1 MGRLLIVVAA
11 VALSAC
17 ELLANGDGT
26 ALCPEGEAGVPGDCV
41 SIGIGMPAADLR
53 KGYDL
58 DYRCP
63 GGDPCFREAQE
74 ALLAALD
81 ALGEPYQGQREVLAA
96 GAEVPLRVEF
106 QPSPAIRWLAAGN
119 RTGMADHVS
128 VDMTLLATGDGPA
141 FAVVGPDFATDPAY
155 VVADELAF
163 AILDALFISAD
174 G

>member
-1 MGRLLIVVAA
+1 MGRLLVVVAA
-11 VALSAC
+11 VTLSAC
-17 ELLANGDGT
+17 GLFANDDGT
-26 ALCPEGEAGVPGDCV
+26 ALCPEGGAAIVGDCV
-41 SIGIGMPAADLR
+41 SIGIGLPAADLR
-53 KGYDL
+53 RGYDL

-128 VDMTLLATGDGPA
+128 VDLTLLAIGDGPA
-141 FAVVGPDFATDPAY
+141 FAVVGPDFATDAAY
-155 VVADELAF
+155 VVPDGPAF
-163 AILDALFISAD
+163 AILDALFTRAD
-174 G
+174 E